1 MFARMNLGQLGI
13 FGRLSLIVAAL
24 AIPFTALCVWMILQL
39 AQFARDDQRASLIYA
54 ARSISAAVDAQL
66 GIIDTLGQVLSNSPA
81 LLNDDLPAFEQEVRR
96 TIAPGSDS
104 WAMVADLQGQ
114 QLLNTA
120 LPAGQPL
127 PVRSARG
134 LVAQR
139 KAFATHHSIVSEVL
153 KGTATNVW
161 IATIDVPI
169 FKDGKPFRELV
180 VSMDVKFF
188 AGLLNAQNLP
198 NGWRAARR
206 AANPSCRRR
215 AGSGPCCSTPGSSCA
230 SARIG
235 CAAPARQLA
244 SGFTIWNLRAV
255 VPGGRCISPG
265 CWVCAMTMPPAASIG
280 YGPSCTPMN
289 VRRPANALAK

>member
-198 NGWRAARR
+198 NGWRAAIVDSSDRFVALEPLRFGPGDR
-206 AANPSCRRR
+206 AVSYWREGATRGDSFEYVSRG
-215 AGSGPCCSTPGSSCA
+215 GSRLVGSAVKSATGSSA
-230 SARIG
+230 LPFSRRSWR
-235 CAAPARQLA
+235 PKSR
-244 SGFTIWNLRAV
+244 
-255 VPGGRCISPG
+255 GR
-265 CWVCAMTMPPAASIG
+265 
-280 YGPSCTPMN
+280 
-289 VRRPANALAK
+289 